1 MRLIGR
7 SYLLFALAPERPIA
21 DWLVT
26 LDAWLARSKGFF
38 AGRPVVLDFSDTRAN
53 HEEIAQLVQGMA
65 ERNVRVLGLEGSAVA
80 EDCPDLPPLLRDGR
94 TLKMPD
100 TAPDEKASAD
110 GASIPSPS
118 GPTSMLIETP
128 IRSGQSVVCADGDI
142 TVLGSVGSGA
152 EVVAGGSIHVYGTLR
167 GRAMAGI
174 GGNAKARIF
183 CHKIEAELIA
193 IDGYYMTAD
202 DIDRSLVSRPTQTWL
217 DGSKIKITALN

>member
-7 SYLLFALAPERPIA
+7 SYLIFALAPERPFT
-21 DWLVT
+21 DWLT
-26 LDAWLARSKGFF
+26 ALDAWLARSRGFF
-38 AGRPVVLDFSDTRAN
+38 AGRPVVLDLSDAKPG
-53 HEEIAQLVQGMA
+53 HGEIAQLVQ
-65 ERNVRVLGLEGSAVA
+65 ELEKRNVRVLGLEGNGLP

-94 TLKMPD
+94 AAKVPD
-100 TAPDEKASAD
+100 TADSEAPSAPV
-110 GASIPSPS
+110 SSTP
-118 GPTSMLIETP
+118 SMLIESP
-128 IRSGQSVVCADGDI
+128 VRSGQSVVFADGDI

-217 DGSKIKITALN
+217 DGGKIKITALN